1 MTIGTEKEWKEEYAK
16 LKQVS
21 DDSWIDNLSKYLQDF
36 ISGMEFQTI
45 FGAPPTEEN
54 PNPPGISF
62 SFDEEK
68 FKTALAASDPKVLG
82 SGITALNTAFTTMA
96 TAVTV
101 VIPSGSYVGTQTPAT
116 TFSAPGTATILPPS
130 VATGAN
136 AITALGAIPSDQFT
150 SKAEDSKFPVTL
162 RTAFAG
168 LLFSVAGTNSV
179 VPTPAPISIPS
190 EGVQ

>member
-45 FGAPPTEEN
+45 FGAPATEEN

-68 FKTALAASDPKVLG
+68 FKNALAASDPEVLG
-82 SGITALNTAFTTMA
+82 SGITALNTAFTAMA
-96 TAVTV
+96 SAVTV

-116 TFSAPGTATILPPS
+116 TFSGPGTATILVPS
-130 VATGAN
+130 VTTGAS
-136 AITALGAIPSDQFT
+136 AITALGAIPSEEFT

-179 VPTPAPISIPS
+179 APTPAPISIPS